1 MQFHMMRCVSRPE
14 GEVEQEPAHGEAAG
28 QGGVGQPEAVRDVG
42 LLLQHLH
49 PAPQSR

>member
-1 MQFHMMRCVSRPE
+1 MMSCDIRPE

-28 QGGVGQPEAVRDVG
+28 QGGVGQPQPVRDVR
-42 LLLQHLH
+42 LLLEHLH

>member
-1 MQFHMMRCVSRPE
+1 MLLQMMSCDIRPE

-28 QGGVGQPEAVRDVG
+28 QGGVGQPEAVRDVR

>member
-1 MQFHMMRCVSRPE
+1 MSFQRRSRPE

-28 QGGVGQPEAVRDVG
+28 QGGVGQPEAVRDVR